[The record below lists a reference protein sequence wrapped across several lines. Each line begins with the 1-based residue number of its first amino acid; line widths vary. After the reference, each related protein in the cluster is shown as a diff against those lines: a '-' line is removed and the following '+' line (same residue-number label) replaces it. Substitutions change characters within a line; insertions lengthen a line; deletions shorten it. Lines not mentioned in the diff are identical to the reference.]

1 MSKNIK
7 NALLGEDELEQVSGG
22 KESTAKHIIKTSNI
36 QQIICKYCKQPFF
49 ADINKK
55 QVTCTHCRKRN
66 TLDG

>member
-1 MSKNIK
+1 MNENMENIIV
-7 NALLGEDELEQVSGG
+7 DEEALEQVSGG
-22 KESTAKHIIKTSNI
+22 KGYAAKHIVKTSNT